1 MWVIDRLYKN
11 RNILR
16 EKNLEKEL
24 ILWEFILNS
33 DKDEIKIKKFNK
45 YKNQIKFEINLK
57 EKKGSNSLNFDKKHL
72 NRILE
77 TFAQRTYRLNS
88 DHYNIKSLE
97 EMTIDIIKDHTKEL
111 LKLPK
116 HLQLFLCTEPNRQG
130 ADEAEQRKILNENI
144 GNYSFLAQKPKGHWY
159 LKDNKIEYKD
169 KKIKKMKS
177 IDCIISPKNIDI
189 SNLSKVDNSQK
200 IFFGYCKVIMV
211 AGGHQDNQL
220 KDSID
225 FINQCN
231 KYCENINNNFYFFV
245 QSDGQEAMNKI
256 NDLTIAIK
264 NKKKIFAGSSDK
276 LIEWIKSKINE

>member
-1 MWVIDRLYKN
+1 MWVIDRLYNN

-16 EKNLEKEL
+16 EENLEKEL

-225 FINQCN
+225 FINKCN
-231 KYCENINNNFYFFV
+231 KYCENINNNFYIFV